1 MLTYADVCTQANSLL
16 PAQSMK
22 ETLGGLL
29 ARESDVVLLQAT
41 LVGAKWP
48 GSDQR
53 IHPVWV
59 LVARAIARG
68 GLVAEG
74 EGGGV
79 SRSEGGGGGGGG
91 EGRAAASGGA
101 QKEKKEKDEIR
112 AVLERMWTEVIV
124 RLSPALELQVA
135 RRMLTYADVC

>member
-1 MLTYADVCTQANSLL
+1 MHSGEQLVASSEC
-16 PAQSMK
+16 K

-48 GSDQR
+48 GIDQR
-53 IHPVWV
+53 IHPLWV

-74 EGGGV
+74 GEGGGL

-91 EGRAAASGGA
+91 GGGAAASGGA
-101 QKEKKEKDEIR
+101 VCAQKGKKEKDEIR

-135 RRMLTYADVC
+135 